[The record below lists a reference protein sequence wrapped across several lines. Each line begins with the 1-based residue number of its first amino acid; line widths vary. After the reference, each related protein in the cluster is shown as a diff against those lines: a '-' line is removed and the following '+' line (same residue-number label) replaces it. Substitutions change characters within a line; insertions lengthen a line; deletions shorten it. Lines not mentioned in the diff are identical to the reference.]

1 MADKKCIV
9 CGEMM
14 LGVHGS
20 RKYCAVCVVD
30 RDRHNQRKRRDRERA
45 GGVAA
50 PRLCKFCG
58 EPHDGDL
65 RRHCPS
71 CADEQG
77 KRRGY
82 LAKPKPEPRKA
93 RAPKARTKA
102 IPKCWDTECKSSERI
117 GVEAEALGL
126 SYGQYTSLIDSLFIE
141 RYLASQGITDGLE
154 RIDKAWKQFKKD
166 KRDFERRLA
175 ARIEEEKRNERE
187 LMEIEMGCFG
197 EASLYTNYTL
207 HSHC

>member
-77 KRRGY
+77 KRREY

-102 IPKCWDTECKSSERI
+102 IPKCWDTDCKSSERI

-141 RYLASQGITDGLE
+141 RYLMSEGITDGLE
-154 RIDKAWKQFKKD
+154 RIDKAWKRHKRAKREYNKRLTEAIERKKAEQD
-166 KRDFERRLA
+166 DMQILEVC
-175 ARIEEEKRNERE
+175 
-187 LMEIEMGCFG
+187 GTY
-197 EASLYTNYTL
+197 EASLCTNNTQ
-207 HSHC
+207 HSDY